1 VQADIGADQEQAVFQ
16 LLQILWNTIDY
27 MTEVAVFVGPLK
39 ALRVGVHPYMDGSKI
54 ITPNVSTNNIVT
66 MRVESV
72 IYSVVAGWKGIS

>member
-1 VQADIGADQEQAVFQ
+1 
-16 LLQILWNTIDY
+16 
-27 MTEVAVFVGPLK
+27 
-39 ALRVGVHPYMDGSKI
+39 MDGSKI